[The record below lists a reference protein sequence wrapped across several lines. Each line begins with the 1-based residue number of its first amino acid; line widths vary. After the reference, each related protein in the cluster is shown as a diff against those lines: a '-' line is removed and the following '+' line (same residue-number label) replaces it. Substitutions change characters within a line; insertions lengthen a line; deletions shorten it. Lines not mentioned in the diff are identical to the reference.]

1 MKKVGRKV
9 VSVLLTLCMLLTMLP
24 VSALAAD
31 EGTVDTAPAETNL
44 AEPVNTGNSSS
55 DEGETPVSTLVAG
68 TENSV
73 DYVDE
78 DGRTQTCAEYTTVA
92 ADTTTWSNGW
102 YVVTGTV
109 TLDDRVEVSDSV
121 NLILADGAELNA
133 TKGIGVTYDNSLTIY
148 GQSGGTG
155 KLTAGAYQVYDSA
168 AIGGT
173 DDRDQNRNLCAH
185 GDITINGGDITATGA
200 SAGIGGGESATGTS
214 GTITINGGTVKATGG
229 SDAAGIGG
237 GYANTTNGGAIIIN
251 GGTVTATGGSKAAG
265 IGAGYS
271 GAGGMEITIT
281 GGKVT
286 ATGGSNDTYGGAGIG
301 ANYGGS
307 TNPVSITITG
317 SADVTATGGLGAAGI
332 GGGSGN
338 AEAAVD
344 TIVIDGSAKV
354 HATGGNQDTYAGA
367 GIGAGGK
374 GNCGSITIGGDA
386 NVTAI
391 GGTSSSYSGAG
402 IGAGGGNGGVDY
414 VEGEVVI
421 TPTCNK
427 INITGGTVDATGGT
441 GADGIGGNAS
451 STVES
456 VSISGGTF
464 TANTFPNGEIPADY
478 LAAGFAP
485 VKDSNGNWSVKEKEE
500 TPPAPTGVAQIGD
513 KTYPTLEEAFA
524 AVESSGTIK
533 LLADTGISNTIT
545 ISASQSIVLDLN
557 GNTITELGEATRKIC
572 NNGTLTIRTSVAG
585 GTLKNKDAGSYGLID
600 NYGTLTIESGTFEN
614 YGSASGAAIKN
625 RPGAELLKIEGGEF
639 KGLVEDPGGD
649 QNGYATAANVLV
661 ASEAPLTITGGDFSS
676 RAHYSAVFKIFAD
689 TADISNVTVSTYMAG
704 GIEVAGGNAV
714 LKDCSFHVSEENS
727 YYANA
732 VAVSGGGTATID
744 GGTYTGYKY
753 AAYVYNSGGTINIEG
768 GTFGAETVLKADNST
783 TSNKSVIN
791 VTKGDFT
798 GNIAIGNQ
806 STLAISGGTFSVE
819 IPEEYCAEGFV
830 PQKNADDTWG
840 VVAETTYVAQ
850 IGETE
855 YATLSEALNKVRDG
869 ETIKVL
875 APATVDTA
883 VTYEITGKTITLNL
897 NGQTVAWNTSAKEAI
912 TVKDSGS
919 LTIQDTSANEAGELA
934 FTSTYTAAG
943 DSTGI
948 YVNLN
953 GALTLQSGTISYT
966 AAKNGRAIYVGG
978 TCTFA
983 MSGGTVE
990 IAGSAKYGVYLSS
1003 NNSTNITGGKIILSD
1018 TLTGTTLYG
1027 LYVYMLAEAQ
1037 GLAIENLTVDASAV
1051 PVAQC
1056 AYCISGGWNNANNAP
1071 VTISGGT
1078 YTTNENTLSK
1088 AIYYSTVKNLTISG
1102 GTFNGVVD
1110 SATSITDGTFQK
1122 AVEVTDTITGGTFEG
1137 NVTAPSGKISGGK
1150 FKVVDPPYYWN
1161 LADGKSFEQKDGY
1174 YCVVDDTSGV
1184 AQIGNQKYETLEA
1197 AINAAQNGDT
1207 VKLIADVSMQDG
1219 ILLDKGADIA
1229 ITLDLN
1235 GYTYTVQEGANVS
1248 NRGFKINSGT
1258 LNVIDSS
1265 EEKTGEMVAV
1275 GSGTTSTDG
1284 AGAYGVF
1291 RVEANGHLN
1300 VTDVTLRNSRPWGLN
1315 VKICGGTATLTDVE
1329 IISSYG
1335 GGIEVTEANLGEQ
1348 SQKGQATMTNCTVTQ
1363 TGYFD
1368 HCSSAVSVSGGSKL
1382 IVNGGTYTSDGVAIY
1397 VFSSGGEIEV
1407 IDGTFSG
1414 KKQVIRAEIDTS
1426 TYPEYTGGVKI
1437 KGGSYTGNLAIT
1449 SPASLAISGGTFSVE
1464 ISEDYCAEGFKPVKN
1479 EQDNTWGVVEDTT
1492 IFESGSGTAED
1503 PYIIMNATQLGRFRD
1518 SVNEG
1523 TNYQGQYIK
1532 LGADIDLSGMNWTPI
1547 GTSIALAFK
1556 GTFDGGDY
1564 VIENLSAVNNLDYG
1578 NGFFGNIVGPTAVIK
1593 NVTFDRAYVSR
1604 YSNNN
1609 IGGNIYGVVAAYAY
1623 GTVSFENVHVKN
1635 SDLRGYGKVAPILG
1649 MAADASGTTY
1659 LKDCTVENTTVY
1671 AVYNAAG
1678 LIGLAQNTVDLDNCT
1693 TTGVTGVLCD
1703 QPSSYVDLDVIVNN
1717 TYAGTQDQVQGKYL
1731 VDTTS
1736 LPGVTLYYAAWSDL
1750 YNDYY
1755 YGSLDAPC
1763 YIVGMDNHAI
1773 ADGFCHN
1780 AQAQIGTT
1788 KYDTLEEAINAAVTG
1803 DTVKLL
1809 ANVEQNTALTIT
1821 NKSITLD
1828 LNGKKITGT
1837 NNSSSAFNYI
1847 MVYPDKNNPVDTA
1860 LTITDTSVGQT
1871 GSIELT
1877 ETGNANSGLASTY
1890 STRLIYNTGSFT
1902 LQGGTLK
1909 LSAATSKA
1917 LAGVYSFG
1925 SVSVEGGTIEVTKTG
1940 TASKWAVY
1948 GVYQASPTAR
1958 GDVSVS
1964 GGTIKVS
1971 NEGPQ
1976 IAVGVHS
1983 EKDSTTISGTV
1994 DIRVTGAIAE
2004 SVEDTGSISG
2014 GTFFPAPAENLI
2026 ADGYEIQVNEDGIA
2040 SVVKEQPKV
2049 AEVDGVQ
2056 YATLTEAINAASD
2069 GQTIKLL
2076 ANSTGNTTATISD
2089 GRKLTLDM
2097 NGFNAGFSQYSNI
2110 SIYHGGL
2117 NITGSGKL
2125 YEEKPYFAPVVIYGS
2140 DAPEAADYTTVT
2152 VGKDVTLEGWSGLF
2166 IDQHD
2171 EHKET
2176 AYGIKAT
2183 VKGTLHSVKDFQ
2195 GYGGHALYVQ
2205 GVITATEGNV
2215 PEIILDGATLN
2226 TDVGNGMYLAGYAK
2240 TTITNSTITSTG
2252 ENSTG
2257 IEIRAGKL
2265 TISGNTTVSGGKGE
2279 FVADPNGNGS
2289 TTNNVALAVVQHT
2302 TKLPVI
2308 VTVEGGTFNGGAA
2321 LYQADEQDNGADAVA
2336 KVQISVEDGTF
2347 NGVVYSENKT
2357 NFITGGTFSE
2367 KPDEDYCAEGYAP
2380 EYDAESGTWDVVKDN
2395 SVAEIVGGEKYE
2407 SLIDAVNAAKVNGQ
2421 TVKLLADVELKPIEN
2436 QDYVL
2441 MIDVNQSMTLD
2452 LNGHKITATLNNTKE
2467 FNLIKNYGE
2476 LTITDT
2482 SEGKNG
2488 SIEVTENGSAEKSRT
2503 SVIYNGYS
2511 SGKFTLEA
2519 GTLKLTGSEGSKKPL
2534 SGVYSSGTTM
2544 VMNGGA
2550 IEVRRLNSYS
2560 EYSKAW
2566 DVYGI
2571 YNSNNCQTT
2580 VNGGKITVE
2589 NQGRYNS
2596 AYGIN
2601 NASGTVSI
2609 HGDPNTPYIE
2619 ANAFDDGTWYE
2630 HTLTGKITLYG
2641 GKYNMQNDTA
2651 TGWIENKNN
2660 ITIAEGYEKKF
2671 NGDRTV
2677 SIVKSPVAQIGSTKY
2692 DTLEEAL
2699 EEAKSG
2705 DTIKLLQN
2713 VALTDRVIIS
2723 KNITLNLNDKTI
2735 SSTADYAFIVNT
2747 GNSFTLENGTLSA
2760 YQNGVFGL
2768 TSSTV
2773 TLASDATINAGAAGI
2788 TATNNLLEQGNA
2800 TINVYGTIHSQ
2811 DIAVWSQGPKNTIN
2825 IDSATITSKY
2835 FGVYQNGSY
2844 GGTTITIKNSTI
2856 TDESENGTG
2865 IYVSNNGTNAE
2876 NPDQGFQNLIIE
2888 NSTITGNTAVEVK
2901 FTNVTISGDDTCL
2914 TATGTPVDSGMNN
2927 NGSVTTG
2934 YAFAVTHNGTES
2946 SKDAAKGTVT
2956 ISGGKFTGAVGIQE
2970 PSEGETTSATISISG
2985 GSFSEKPNKD
2995 YLAPH
3000 YEATQNTT
3008 GDNYWTVDVAAN
3020 VEAIWITDTAEEA
3033 GMLSDLLGKATS
3045 GTVQLL
3051 KNVTTTGYVTVGTN
3065 VTLDLAGKTLDTT
3078 NSGTF
3083 SVFGKV
3089 VDSTEGK
3096 GLLKLQEGSYT
3107 IQKDNP
3113 SLPIYDSTVGGYRL
3127 YTYQLTTLQTYE
3139 PVTANTVQFW
3149 FKLTFTNEDAWEL
3162 LKTGNE
3168 NHGITV
3174 KSKYQFSG
3182 QTASESWLSFNSKF
3196 IHWIADQVVSSK
3208 YTQDKLGFYLNVT
3221 NTNLLGER
3229 TMTVTPAVDS
3239 VPSVG
3244 TESKQMTYSLNL
3256 EE

>member
-1 MKKVGRKV
+1 MKKVGRKAA
-9 VSVLLTLCMLLTMLP
+9 SILLTLCMLLTMLP
-24 VSALAAD
+24 VSALAAASQD
-31 EGTVDTAPAETNL
+31 CSGGDSCMHEAAIGTTHYDTIGEAIDAANGMSGSDTITVTLLKNAAMTGGRTNGYYTTKDITRDITLDLGGHTLEYAENGGFL
-44 AEPVNTGNSSS
+44 VNPGCHFTVQNGTYINTSTDSWAQAITGSHYNSSS
-55 DEGETPVSTLVAG
+55 TGATITVASNAVIQAVIGVCADGYTTLNVYGTIDSTKDGVYVAG
-68 TENSV
+68 PKNDVTLDGAKIEAGVYGVYQQGNGGGSSYDIKNSTITTPDTEGSCAVFICNSEKSAENSAEGMQTLNIENSV
-73 DYVDE
+73 ISGQDGIEVRYTNVTISGDQTEVTSAE
-78 DGRTQTCAEYTTVA
+78 DGYA
-92 ADTTTWSNGW
+92 
-102 YVVTGTV
+102 
-109 TLDDRVEVSDSV
+109 L
-121 NLILADGAELNA
+121 
-133 TKGIGVTYDNSLTIY
+133 GVT
-148 GQSGGTG
+148 
-155 KLTAGAYQVYDSA
+155 
-168 AIGGT
+168 
-173 DDRDQNRNLCAH
+173 H
-185 GDITINGGDITATGA
+185 NGR
-200 SAGIGGGESATGTS
+200 ESA
-214 GTITINGGTVKATGG
+214 V
-229 SDAAGIGG
+229 
-237 GYANTTNGGAIIIN
+237 
-251 GGTVTATGGSKAAG
+251 
-265 IGAGYS
+265 
-271 GAGGMEITIT
+271 
-281 GGKVT
+281 
-286 ATGGSNDTYGGAGIG
+286 
-301 ANYGGS
+301 
-307 TNPVSITITG
+307 
-317 SADVTATGGLGAAGI
+317 
-332 GGGSGN
+332 GN
-338 AEAAVD
+338 L
-344 TIVIDGSAKV
+344 S
-354 HATGGNQDTYAGA
+354 
-367 GIGAGGK
+367 
-374 GNCGSITIGGDA
+374 
-386 NVTAI
+386 
-391 GGTSSSYSGAG
+391 
-402 IGAGGGNGGVDY
+402 
-414 VEGEVVI
+414 
-421 TPTCNK
+421 
-427 INITGGTVDATGGT
+427 ITGGTFTGDIWVMKG
-441 GADGIGGNAS
+441 
-451 STVES
+451 
-456 VSISGGTF
+456 
-464 TANTFPNGEIPADY
+464 TANTA
-478 LAAGFAP
+478 
-485 VKDSNGNWSVKEKEE
+485 
-500 TPPAPTGVAQIGD
+500 
-513 KTYPTLEEAFA
+513 
-524 AVESSGTIK
+524 
-533 LLADTGISNTIT
+533 
-545 ISASQSIVLDLN
+545 
-557 GNTITELGEATRKIC
+557 
-572 NNGTLTIRTSVAG
+572 TLTI
-585 GTLKNKDAGSYGLID
+585 
-600 NYGTLTIESGTFEN
+600 F
-614 YGSASGAAIKN
+614 
-625 RPGAELLKIEGGEF
+625 
-639 KGLVEDPGGD
+639 
-649 QNGYATAANVLV
+649 
-661 ASEAPLTITGGDFSS
+661 
-676 RAHYSAVFKIFAD
+676 
-689 TADISNVTVSTYMAG
+689 
-704 GIEVAGGNAV
+704 GGNF
-714 LKDCSFHVSEENS
+714 SF
-727 YYANA
+727 A
-732 VAVSGGGTATID
+732 
-744 GGTYTGYKY
+744 
-753 AAYVYNSGGTINIEG
+753 
-768 GTFGAETVLKADNST
+768 
-783 TSNKSVIN
+783 
-791 VTKGDFT
+791 
-798 GNIAIGNQ
+798 
-806 STLAISGGTFSVE
+806 
-819 IPEEYCAEGFV
+819 IPEEYCAEGFKPV
-830 PQKNADDTWG
+830 ENADGTWG
-840 VVAETTYVAQ
+840 VVEGTATETGVAQIGNKTYETLEAAFAAVGDNQETTITLLKDIAVSAPITIGEAKNVIFDMKGHTITAGEGFSTRVFTNNGTLTITGNGTIDVTAADANGYGAVNNFGTLTVVDGTYRNLKESNASTFYNRNGGTATFENPTIYGGGGCIGTEVNTTTTINGGYYENETYPAVENRGNMTITAGTFKNTSCSSCDGSKWGYTVRSGESSENAYLKIEGTAADSVKVTGVQGGLAVIGGTADIYNGIYETVACDVHTTGSSAFYAGYFTGESYETAVTIYDGTFQSVSKTAVLVGNDNPPPDSGAGKDSTVMIKGGTFIGGDAAKTAITVENAAYAKGGASISGGTFSSMPSEEFFAEGFKPEQNEDGTWGVVTETTYVAQ

-1207 VKLIADVSMQDG
+1207 VKLIANVTMQDG
-1219 ILLDKGADIA
+1219 ILLDKDADIA

-1235 GYTYTVQEGANVS
+1235 GFTYTVQEGANVS

-1275 GSGTTSTDG
+1275 GSGTTSADG

-1300 VTDVTLRNSRPWGLN
+1300 VTEVTLRNSRPWGLN

-1426 TYPEYTGGVKI
+1426 TYPEYTGGVQI
-1437 KGGSYTGNLAIT
+1437 KGGSYTGDLAIT

-1518 SVNEG
+1518 SVNSG
-1523 TNYQGQYIK
+1523 TNYSKQYIK
-1532 LGADIDLSGMNWTPI
+1532 LGADIDLSGVENWEPI
-1547 GTSIALAFK
+1547 GNSTNKFQGI
-1556 GTFDGGDY
+1556 FDGTKTTDEHGNVTETY
-1564 VIENLSAVNNLDYG
+1564 IISNLTINRPSQSDVGLFGFTTGGEVKNFTLNNANVTGYLDVGAVAGTPYTSKYTNINVTG
-1578 NGFFGNIVGPTAVIK
+1578 TIQVNGFSYVGGAFGK
-1593 NVTFDRAYVSR
+1593 N
-1604 YSNNN
+1604 
-1609 IGGNIYGVVAAYAY
+1609 AYANI
-1623 GTVSFENVHVKN
+1623 T
-1635 SDLRGYGKVAPILG
+1635 D
-1649 MAADASGTTY
+1649 
-1659 LKDCTVENTTVY
+1659 
-1671 AVYNAAG
+1671 
-1678 LIGLAQNTVDLDNCT
+1678 VD
-1693 TTGVTGVLCD
+1693 
-1703 QPSSYVDLDVIVNN
+1703 
-1717 TYAGTQDQVQGKYL
+1717 
-1731 VDTTS
+1731 
-1736 LPGVTLYYAAWSDL
+1736 
-1750 YNDYY
+1750 
-1755 YGSLDAPC
+1755 
-1763 YIVGMDNHAI
+1763 
-1773 ADGFCHN
+1773 
-1780 AQAQIGTT
+1780 
-1788 KYDTLEEAINAAVTG
+1788 VTG
-1803 DTVKLL
+1803 DTSSYVKAHSIDNVGTYRTYVGGLVGFMGEGNITVSDCDVKIDVTGSTGDIGGIL
-1809 ANVEQNTALTIT
+1809 GILHYGNTLKNCTYVGSLTLTTPNTNVADEFGALVGTVYNGSQNYTTTIANCTATVNKALSGTENVTDTIT
-1821 NKSITLD
+1821 AHGDFYNSAYGTDKVSIGAKVNGKVVDLYNRDVAKIGDISYNSLVSAVEAAKPGDTITLLGDIDLIPVDIPTENGDVHPHIVINKNLTLD
-1828 LNGKKITGT
+1828 LAGYKIAWDERYHEDTFECTLLIINITDGAEVTIIGNGTIDTEAKG
-1837 NNSSSAFNYI
+1837 NNSY
-1847 MVYPDKNNPVDTA
+1847 
-1860 LTITDTSVGQT
+1860 G
-1871 GSIELT
+1871 IELT
-1877 ETGNANSGLASTY
+1877 EGSKLTIENGTFTGATTAVQVTEGKLTILDGTFIQAETIAQLAPYYAKYVVNAIDPNWADGTADISIQG
-1890 STRLIYNTGSFT
+1890 GSFCFDPSDNPEGEGSSYVAEGFEAVVNT
-1902 LQGGTLK
+1902 DG
-1909 LSAATSKA
+1909 
-1917 LAGVYSFG
+1917 SF
-1925 SVSVEGGTIEVTKTG
+1925 EI
-1940 TASKWAVY
+1940 A
-1948 GVYQASPTAR
+1948 
-1958 GDVSVS
+1958 
-1964 GGTIKVS
+1964 KV
-1971 NEGPQ
+1971 
-1976 IAVGVHS
+1976 
-1983 EKDSTTISGTV
+1983 
-1994 DIRVTGAIAE
+1994 
-2004 SVEDTGSISG
+2004 
-2014 GTFFPAPAENLI
+2014 
-2026 ADGYEIQVNEDGIA
+2026 
-2040 SVVKEQPKV
+2040 KV
-2049 AEVDGVQ
+2049 AEVGDVQ

-2076 ANSTGNTTATISD
+2076 ADSTGNTTATISD

-2140 DAPEAADYTTVT
+2140 DNSKAADYTTVT

-2467 FNLIKNYGE
+2467 FNLIKNYGG
-2476 LTITDT
+2476 LTITDD
-2482 SEGKNG
+2482 SEGQKG
-2488 SIEVTENGSAEKSRT
+2488 SIEVTENGSHDSART
-2503 SVIYNGYS
+2503 SILYNGYDT
-2511 SGKFTLEA
+2511 GKFTLEA
-2519 GTLKLTGSEGSKKPL
+2519 GTLKLTGGEGSKKPL
-2534 SGVYSSGTTM
+2534 YGVYSSGTTV

-2550 IEVRRLNSYS
+2550 IEVRRLNSYY
-2560 EYSKAW
+2560 EYSESW

-2571 YNSNNCQTT
+2571 YNSSGCQTT
-2580 VNGGKITVE
+2580 VNGGTITVE
-2589 NQGRYNS
+2589 NQGMYNS
-2596 AYGIN
+2596 AYGIF

-2619 ANAFDDGTWYE
+2619 ANAFDEGTWYE
-2630 HTLTGKITLYG
+2630 HTLYGNITLYG
-2641 GKYNMQNDTA
+2641 GKYNMLTDTA
-2651 TGWIENKNN
+2651 TGWIESD
-2660 ITIAEGYEKKF
+2660 IIIADGYEEQR
-2671 NGDRTV
+2671 NGDCTV
-2677 SIVKSPVAQIGSTKY
+2677 SIIKSPVAQIGSTKY

-2699 EEAKSG
+2699 KEAKSG

-2747 GNSFTLENGTLSA
+2747 GSSFTLENGTLSA
-2760 YQNGVFGL
+2760 SQNGVFGL

-2800 TINVYGTIHSQ
+2800 TINVYGTIDSE
-2811 DIAVWSQGPKNTIN
+2811 DVAVWGQGPNNTIN
-2825 IDSATITSKY
+2825 VDGATITSKY
-2835 FGVYQNGSY
+2835 FGVYQNGSF

-2865 IYVSNNGTNAE
+2865 IYVSNNGTNAA

-2946 SKDAAKGTVT
+2946 SKDAAEGTVT

-2985 GSFSEKPNKD
+2985 GSFSEEPKDD
-2995 YLAPH
+2995 YLAP
-3000 YEATQNTT
+3000 YYDATK
-3008 GDNYWTVDVAAN
+3008 GDGDTYWTVDVAAD
-3020 VEAIWITDTAEEA
+3020 VEAIWITDTDTKA
-3033 GMLSDLLGKATS
+3033 GMLSDLLGKAES

-3113 SLPIYDSTVGGYRL
+3113 SLPIYDRTAGGYRL
-3127 YTYQLTTLQTYE
+3127 YTYQLTTLRTYE
-3139 PVTANTVQFW
+3139 PGTANTVQFW
-3149 FKLTFTNEDAWEL
+3149 FKLTFTNEEAWEL
-3162 LKTGNE
+3162 LTTGNE
-3168 NHGITV
+3168 KHGITV

-3182 QTASESWLSFNSKF
+3182 QTASESWFSFNSEF
-3196 IHWIADQVVSSK
+3196 IHWIADQVVSSQ
-3208 YTQDKLGFYLNVT
+3208 YTQDQLGFYLNVT

-3256 EE
+3256 GE